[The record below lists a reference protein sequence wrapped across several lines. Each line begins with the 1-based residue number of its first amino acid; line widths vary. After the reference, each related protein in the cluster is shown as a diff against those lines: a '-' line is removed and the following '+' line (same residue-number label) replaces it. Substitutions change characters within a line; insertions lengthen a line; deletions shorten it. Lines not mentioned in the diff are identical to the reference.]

1 MEKKSNVLII
11 ADRTDLFDSMQSIL
25 NNRKYRVAV
34 AGDGAKA
41 IDLIQKIHF
50 DIVYLVDTT
59 EIDGEDTYYEIKRY
73 SPETIVMRMNIYDR
87 KAKLDEVMSYRIDDQ
102 KIGELIN

>member
-1 MEKKSNVLII
+1 MVERPNVLII
-11 ADRTDLFDSMQSIL
+11 ADRADVFDYMHGIIHS
-25 NNRKYRVAV
+25 RKYRVAV

-50 DIVYLVDTT
+50 DMILLVDVPK
-59 EIDGEDTYYEIKRY
+59 INGSDAYHEIKNH
-73 SPETIVMRMNIYDR
+73 SPETTVVKINIFDKRVIASEAIYN
-87 KAKLDEVMSYRIDDQ
+87 EIDDL